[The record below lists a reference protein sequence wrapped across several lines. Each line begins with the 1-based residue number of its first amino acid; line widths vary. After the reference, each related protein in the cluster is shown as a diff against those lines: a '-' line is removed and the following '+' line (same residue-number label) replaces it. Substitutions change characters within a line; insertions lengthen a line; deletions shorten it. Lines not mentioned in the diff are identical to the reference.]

1 MINAPDLRGSGDP
14 VCLWSRRPCRR
25 QRVLVRIRDSDRLA
39 GDFAGLGYR
48 LHVLASGAFAG
59 RNVGDRNESVT
70 RARTYISWFMAL
82 YGIVFGLVFSAASDV
97 RDLFAVA
104 LSNAHVPIW
113 LLALPF
119 ALTLICMLFIP
130 IALEGD
136 KEDSASGAP
145 RGLFAF
151 VIFSEKLILILL
163 GHLVFRLI
171 SAWPGGTIS

>member
-1 MINAPDLRGSGDP
+1 M
-14 VCLWSRRPCRR
+14 
-25 QRVLVRIRDSDRLA
+25 QRVYA
-39 GDFAGLGYR
+39 GPAVLFAYGLGA
-48 LHVLASGAFAG
+48 LAVVSGYWLGYEILIISLLILLAWDIGFVFSGGAFAG
-59 RNVGDRNESVT
+59 RNVGDINDSVT

-97 RDLFAVA
+97 RDLVAAA

-136 KEDSASGAP
+136 KEDSASTAL

-151 VIFSEKLILILL
+151 VIYSEKVILILL

-171 SAWPGGTIS
+171 SAWPGGAMP